1 MKNNMVSIAGDASC
15 FQKRKSN
22 NHYFHLIMSNGIEF
36 MDALEVIKHE
46 HEKEIFLST
55 NQI

>member
-22 NHYFHLIMSNGIEF
+22 SHYFHSIMSNGIEV
-36 MDALEVIKHE
+36 MHASEVIKHE
-46 HEKEIFLST
+46 HE
-55 NQI
+55 

>member
-22 NHYFHLIMSNGIEF
+22 SHYFHSIMSNGIEF
-36 MDALEVIKHE
+36 MHASEVIKHE
-46 HEKEIFLST
+46 HE
-55 NQI
+55 